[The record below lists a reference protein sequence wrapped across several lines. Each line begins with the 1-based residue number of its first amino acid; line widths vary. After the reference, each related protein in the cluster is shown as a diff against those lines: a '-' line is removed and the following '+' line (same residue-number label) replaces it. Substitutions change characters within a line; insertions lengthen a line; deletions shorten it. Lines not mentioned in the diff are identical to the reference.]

1 MAVFAR
7 SQPMPAYPIT
17 ALVDQLVD
25 RLPCPVPHANT
36 RYAAASFSPRAV
48 TLAQIRESIAKNSPP
63 FFFAFSPSSPAGGF
77 LLPNSSI
84 QRASLPVVLDSALCG
99 AGDLPPSRITFASS
113 LSRIMVQE
121 PTFTR
126 CKRPCESQAW
136 TVHLLMPPKNF
147 AASGT
152 EYSFSASTTSSKENL
167 EFPLA

>member
-48 TLAQIRESIAKNSPP
+48 TLAQMRESIAKNSPP
-63 FFFAFSPSSPAGGF
+63 
-77 LLPNSSI
+77 L
-84 QRASLPVVLDSALCG
+84 VLDSALCG

-113 LSRIMVQE
+113 LSRIMVRE